1 MERRLSSNR
10 RLEPAVQEATPLVTL
25 FETITIFRIL
35 LSPVGQMPAFMEL
48 GDAQGLRAL
57 SAALLEDARRSRIAR
72 FWPQTAA
79 APSAARKSACP
90 EPHSAAISARIGPVT
105 QHIWEVPVCSIGG
118 VSMVS
123 HRGHRISIAFAI
135 TLSAT
140 ACGNPYG
147 LKISSA
153 NYDAAPLEG
162 KISFTDPKLYRR
174 EALIN
179 ERREERTYLGN
190 LIAASAKLDDSG
202 VPKLQ
207 FAPQIVRQLEVITT
221 LSASLGLK
229 FDPAAGRAN
238 LRAEAASQRADET
251 TDIQHQMDVLRLQMQ
266 LDKLKRDAALLPD
279 ELAKQTTPTAPATG
293 TPTPTPTPTASGT
306 TVVTPTSVAS
316 LVASVDALKAAL
328 TTLLDGKDHFAA
340 LVPSDKITADP
351 FDSFSDRSAYREM
364 LNGALNAASLD
375 ELHDA
380 DGAALIRLNMTATVF
395 PPRSSHRAS
404 FGQLAMEVSPPNTDK
419 NTPEIAGL
427 YRDWLLRINEQLAQ
441 PHWDSSK
448 AIDSFDIS
456 SIGYAL
462 SQNSDL
468 FDILWYEFSKDKR
481 TGCRGVVLDG
491 TAIDGC
497 LKVPVA
503 VPRIAIDLAAA
514 SYDLSPADVL
524 KRFSND
530 VPIDYASL
538 FDNLAQSGTLSNF
551 YGEKCLNDPLL
562 LQAKT
567 QLNGI
572 PDDQLPSNADT
583 ISLAFALDELMR
595 SASTVELQGRAI
607 ARRNKLSVSL
617 NGPLNSILV
626 QRGAKARAVVNAIR
640 KSASSHACDANF
652 KRLTS
657 GKVPDSFLSSLNFGH
672 AAVYQVGPK
681 QQVQIV
687 STAARAAEA
696 ISLAATVAAQAPGS
710 GMGADAA
717 ASFGR
722 NAVGKVDALERVPLV
737 VAYGDSRG
745 DGNTNSAA
753 FGWMMGPR
761 TLLDPAKQAL
771 ILEQGLRSQDL
782 SVDLIVPGWWPY
794 LWIKSR
800 SSWSPAWAGSRHGTS
815 GARFVPNEIKVQ
827 LSPSGNDLDQIT
839 SHIIGGSS
847 LKLASLDSVT
857 PNKIGICATNLVL
870 QLRGS
875 QVWRADKVVIGGRI
889 FKGDDISVLPDM
901 AGLLV
906 TISAADFPVFD
917 SATGALRQATIT
929 ALTPYGPAPIEL
941 TVEGQASECPKQPT
955 PAQPK

>member
-1 MERRLSSNR
+1 
-10 RLEPAVQEATPLVTL
+10 
-25 FETITIFRIL
+25 
-35 LSPVGQMPAFMEL
+35 
-48 GDAQGLRAL
+48 
-57 SAALLEDARRSRIAR
+57 
-72 FWPQTAA
+72 
-79 APSAARKSACP
+79 
-90 EPHSAAISARIGPVT
+90 
-105 QHIWEVPVCSIGG
+105 
-118 VSMVS
+118 MVS
-123 HRGHRISIAFAI
+123 HRGHRIFIALAI
-135 TLSAT
+135 TLSIT

-147 LKISSA
+147 LKVSSA

-162 KISFTDPKLYRR
+162 KISFTGPKLYRR

-179 ERREERTYLGN
+179 ERREERTYLGK
-190 LIAASAKLDDSG
+190 LITASANLDDSG

-207 FAPQIVRQLEVITT
+207 FAPQIIRQLEVITI

-238 LRAEAASQRADET
+238 QRTEAANQRADET
-251 TDIQHQMDVLRLQMQ
+251 TDMQHQMDVLRLQMQ
-266 LDKLKRDAALLPD
+266 LDKLKRDAALLPE
-279 ELAKQTTPTAPATG
+279 ELAKQTVPTTPASG
-293 TPTPTPTPTASGT
+293 TPTPTPTPSGT
-306 TVVTPTSVAS
+306 TAVTPTSVTS
-316 LVASVDALKAAL
+316 LVASVDALKTAL
-328 TTLLDGKDHFAA
+328 TTLLDGKDHFSA
-340 LVPSDKITADP
+340 LEPSSKITADP

-364 LNGALNAASLD
+364 LNGARNAASLD

-404 FGQLAMEVSPPNTDK
+404 FGQLAMEVSPPSTDK

-441 PHWDSSK
+441 PHRDSSG
-448 AIDSFDIS
+448 AIDSFEIS
-456 SIGYAL
+456 SFGYAL

-468 FDILWYEFSKDKR
+468 FDILWFEFSK
-481 TGCRGVVLDG
+481 TNETNCRGVELDS
-491 TAIDGC
+491 TAANGC

-503 VPRIAIDLAAA
+503 VPRIAIDLGGA
-514 SYDLSPADVL
+514 SYDLSPSDVL
-524 KRFSND
+524 RRFRNPS
-530 VPIDYASL
+530 IDYAAL
-538 FDNLAQSGTLSNF
+538 FRNLARSGTLSNL
-551 YGEKCLNDPLL
+551 YVQQCQKDALL
-562 LQAKT
+562 LNAKT

-572 PDDQLPSNADT
+572 EDEQLPSNADT
-583 ISLAFALDELMR
+583 ISLAFALDELLR

-607 ARRNKLSVSL
+607 ARRNKLSVSYT
-617 NGPLNSILV
+617 GPLNSILV
-626 QRGAKARAVVNAIR
+626 QRGAQARAVVNAIR
-640 KSASSHACDANF
+640 ESASSHACDAEF
-652 KRLTS
+652 KSLTS
-657 GKVPDSFLSSLNFGH
+657 GKVPESFLSSLNFGH

-710 GMGADAA
+710 GIGADAA

-722 NAVGKVDALERVPLV
+722 NAIGKVDALERVPLV

-745 DGNTNSAA
+745 EGNTNTAA

-761 TLLDPAKQAL
+761 TVLDPAKQAL
-771 ILEQGLRSQDL
+771 ILEQGLRPQDL

-794 LWIKSR
+794 LTIKSR
-800 SSWSPAWAGSRHGTS
+800 SSWSPAWAGSRRGTS
-815 GARFVPNEIKVQ
+815 SPRFVSNEIKVQ

-847 LKLASLDSVT
+847 LKIASLDTVT
-857 PNKIGICATNLVL
+857 PDKIGICATNVVL
-870 QLRGS
+870 QLRGP
-875 QVWRADKVVIGGRI
+875 QVWRADQVVIGGRI

-917 SATGALRQATIT
+917 PATGPSRQATIT